1 MTNPTPVAPGIPAT
15 IEAVN
20 NVGQDI
26 RILRVRTND
35 ASPSWL
41 AGQYMELTFAGMPPR
56 SYSIASAPNS
66 NVLEF
71 HIRDAKTGGVS
82 SHIVTTLKAGDTLT
96 LRGPFGY
103 AAMIPGDTVPLLLVA
118 GGMGISQV
126 KAIVEESLH
135 TKHPGP
141 VILCWGA
148 KTDQDLYLKD
158 HFNALEKQHAQ
169 FQFMPVV
176 EAHLGH
182 NAGQAVRANF
192 ADLSGMR
199 IYVSGSP
206 AMIAATLPHLHAN
219 GARADMIH
227 GDDKALSPAILPAPK
242 GP

>member
-1 MTNPTPVAPGIPAT
+1 MTNSTLGIPAT

-20 NVGQDI
+20 DIGPDI
-26 RILRVRTND
+26 RILRVRTDD
-35 ASPSWL
+35 APPSWL

-56 SYSIASAPNS
+56 SYSIASAPHS
-66 NVLEF
+66 NILEF

-82 SHIVTTLKAGDTLT
+82 SHIVTTLKPGDALT

-118 GGMGISQV
+118 GGMGISHV
-126 KAIVEESLH
+126 KAIAEQSLH
-135 TKHPGP
+135 SNHPGP
-141 VILCWGA
+141 VILCWGV
-148 KTDQDLYLKD
+148 KTDKDLYLKT
-158 HFNALEKQHAQ
+158 HFDALAQQHSQ
-169 FQFMPVV
+169 FRFMPVI
-176 EAHLGH
+176 EAVTGQ

-206 AMIAATLPHLHAN
+206 AMIAATLPDLYAN

-227 GDDKALSPAILPAPK
+227 GDDKTLSPAIPPAPK